1 MKAAYALTESLF
13 SRAPG
18 LSGMR
23 AINSN
28 FLGAVAIVRRQD
40 GIEATLKVFN
50 TVGIRAA
57 MFAAELSVEL

>member
-1 MKAAYALTESLF
+1 
-13 SRAPG
+13 
-18 LSGMR
+18 MR